1 MTARKQD
8 SPRRYLVDGA
18 GRRVIVGL
26 TIEETIEFETLDNP
40 ARHVRSGHVLWDGR
54 EVGQDGRPDER
65 WRELYAKHEQAWSE
79 WIAERR
85 DRPDSGSQRL
95 T

>member
-1 MTARKQD
+1 MNGPNKD
-8 SPRRYLVDGA
+8 SPRRYLVDGT

-40 ARHVRSGHVLWDGR
+40 ARHLGTGHVLWDGR
-54 EVGQDGRPDER
+54 ELGQGGRPDER
-65 WRELYAKHEQAWSE
+65 WHELYAKHERAWSE

-85 DRPDSGSQRL
+85 DRPDWGSQPL

>member
-1 MTARKQD
+1 MNGPRKD
-8 SPRRYLVDGA
+8 SPRRYMVDGS

-40 ARHVRSGHVLWDGR
+40 ARHLLNGHVLWDGR
-54 EVGQDGRPDER
+54 NAGQLRPEER
-65 WRELYAKHEQAWSE
+65 WLELYAKHEQAWSE

-85 DRPDSGSQRL
+85 ARPDYRPHPLG
-95 T
+95 